1 MRNRIHSIL
10 NIKYSESDHVFDLLA
25 VQFFIGLAN
34 AFVSILAFSTFLH
47 SFSINML
54 PLAYLLIA
62 VCLLILNFF
71 YEKFEHIFS
80 PLKFLKIII
89 CFSAI
94 VLFMIWSGLSFGN
107 EKIFI
112 FILLIWST
120 LFYMISG
127 YAFWG
132 LVSIIF
138 NIRESKRVFSVV
150 GAGDIPA
157 KLIGYL
163 MAPIFI
169 SLLGLNNLIWLAI
182 ISLITGFILF
192 KHFLKKQNWVNLKET
207 SFAVKH
213 HETSHYKKNEL
224 IGFLFKNELIFAI
237 SIISLLSYN
246 VFNLVDFTFL
256 AEVKH
261 KYTDIADLAAFI
273 AVFFASGR
281 FIALILKLI
290 FTSRVIEK
298 LGIIYCLFITP
309 IALLLF
315 CLLFFIY
322 GKESEY
328 NIYIFG
334 MMALLTEVLRST
346 MQEPV
351 FFVIFQP
358 LKEHLRLKGHL
369 ISKGHMLAPSLIIVG
384 LSLYFLPR
392 FGITITIL
400 LTVKILLINLVIWA
414 AVIIY
419 VKKTYLKTL
428 RSSISKGVF
437 SSDDIYIYDQKTVE
451 ILLNKISE
459 GRQMEVIY
467 ALKLLENAQYI
478 HTDKLLEE
486 QLQLSSAEIK
496 LYALDRLDS
505 RQTVNIIY
513 LKDRLLV
520 EMDPMVKEKMISIL
534 CNYDKNYLKK
544 VSQQISQLEDHIKK
558 VVIVNLLN
566 QREFNYLLKA
576 GNEINNLIYSTDTNQ
591 RELALS
597 IISELKHLKFTNEIE
612 TLINDPELSVK
623 KNAILVACKL
633 NISGLLPYIIDL
645 LGTPSSRFLVLQGLQ
660 QYGDILF
667 YDIKNVPVGQIHS
680 NLSDFVKMAGK
691 INGPN
696 STNFLLTT
704 LDDPAIRPEKI
715 IHALWFKQYEAST
728 GKFTSKLNEI
738 LSNCLKTAKRK
749 LNTYY
754 EVPNCKEEE
763 MLKNSFY
770 NEVVNDLI
778 TSLKICFI
786 LHKRNEINRLIEL
799 LEIEK
804 RDKIFNAMEML
815 EMVLPKKIAKDIN
828 YLVDFIL
835 DPKGAIT
842 FFKKPDLTNFFTKII
857 LNDSEI
863 FNPWT
868 KAVCLYSSWQNNQTG
883 FLKKLSKSELET
895 EDLIVTET
903 KNFVL
908 SGLKSIS

>member
-1 MRNRIHSIL
+1 MRNRIHSLL
-10 NIKYSESDHVFDLLA
+10 NIKYSESNHVFDLLT

-34 AFVSILAFSTFLH
+34 AFVSILAFSLFLY
-47 SFSINML
+47 SFSISML
-54 PLAYLLIA
+54 PLAYLIIA
-62 VCLLILNFF
+62 VCLLVLNFF
-71 YEKFEHIFS
+71 YEKLEHIFS
-80 PLKFLKIII
+80 PLKLLKTIIAI
-89 CFSAI
+89 SAT
-94 VLFMIWSGLSFGN
+94 VLFLIWSGLSFGN
-107 EKIFI
+107 EKVFI

-132 LVSIIF
+132 LVSLIF

-157 KLIGYL
+157 KLLGYL
-163 MAPIFI
+163 VAPIFI
-169 SLLGLNNLIWLAI
+169 SLVGLNNLIWLAI

-192 KHFLKKQNWVNLKET
+192 NHFLKKQSWLSLQSPSHT
-207 SFAVKH
+207 AKH
-213 HETSHYKKNEL
+213 HEPEQSKKTEL
-224 IGFLFKNELIFAI
+224 IGSLFKSELIFAI
-237 SIISLLSYN
+237 SIVSLLSYN

-261 KYTDIADLAAFI
+261 KYADIADLAAFI
-273 AVFFASGR
+273 AVFFAAGR

-309 IALLLF
+309 VALLLF
-315 CLLFFIY
+315 CFLFFIY
-322 GKESEY
+322 GRESEY

-351 FFVIFQP
+351 FFVLFQP

-369 ISKGHMLAPSLIIVG
+369 ISKGYMLPPSLIIVG
-384 LSLYFLPR
+384 LSLYFLPQ
-392 FGITITIL
+392 FGISITIL
-400 LTVKILLINLVIWA
+400 LTVKILLLNLVIWA
-414 AVIIY
+414 AIIMY
-419 VKKTYLKTL
+419 VKNTYLKTL

-437 SSDDIYIYDQKTVE
+437 SSDDIYIYDQKTIR
-451 ILLNKISE
+451 ILLNKIEE
-459 GRQMEVIY
+459 GRKMEVIY

-478 HTDKLLEE
+478 QIDKLLEE
-486 QLQLSSAEIK
+486 QLQNASAEIK
-496 LYALDRLDS
+496 LYVLDRFDA

-520 EMDPMVKEKMISIL
+520 EIDPLVKEKMISIL
-534 CNYDKNYLKK
+534 CTHDQNYLKE
-544 VSQQISQLEDHIKK
+544 VSEQISLQEDFIKK
-558 VVIVNLLN
+558 VIIINLLN

-576 GNEINNLIYSTDTNQ
+576 GNEINNLIYSAETNQ

-597 IISELKHLKFTNEIE
+597 IISELKHLQFTNEIE

-633 NISGLLPYIIDL
+633 NISKLLPYIIDL
-645 LGTPSSRFLVLQGLQ
+645 LGTPSSRYLVLQGLQ

-667 YDIKNVPVGQIHS
+667 NDIKRLPIGLIHS
-680 NLSDFVKMAGK
+680 NLTDFVKMAGK
-691 INGPN
+691 VNGPH
-696 STNFLLTT
+696 STDFLLSAI
-704 LDDPAIRPEKI
+704 DDPVIRPDKI

-728 GKFTSKLNEI
+728 GNVSIRLNEI
-738 LSNCLKTAKRK
+738 LANCLKTAKRK

-754 EVPNCKEEE
+754 EVPTCKEET

-786 LHKRNEINRLIEL
+786 LYKRNEINRLIEL

-828 YLVDFIL
+828 YLLDYIL
-835 DPKGAIT
+835 DPQGAIT
-842 FFKKPDLTNFFTKII
+842 NFKKSDLANFFTRII
-857 LNDSEI
+857 LDDSEI
-863 FNPWT
+863 FNSWT
-868 KAVCLYSSWQNNQTG
+868 KAVCIYSSWQNNQTG
-883 FLKKLSKSELET
+883 FLKKLSKSELEP